1 MARYTQLRENEIQEI
16 AGQYNLIVAEA
27 EAIEGGAGN
36 SSYLLQTRQGEYVL
50 TVFDDKSLAY
60 VVRLGQ
66 LLLLLAEY
74 EFPTTRPLSS
84 VEGGLITAY
93 RDKPVM
99 LKAYFA
105 GQVCRNLTEPMLYQV
120 GASLARLHQV
130 PAPDFLPTEHPYGRQ
145 DFPTVIGRNVDPQY
159 ESWLAD
165 RFAYL
170 EQSIPRGLPSGLIHG
185 DLFYDN
191 VLFEEE
197 RFKAIIDFEEAC
209 RYYKGFDLGMG
220 ILGLCEA
227 GGTVG
232 LDKVRALATG
242 YQQVRMLEEIEKEAL
257 QLLVE
262 YAAIATSYWRF
273 WKYNIHTPM
282 AEKADK
288 HWQMV
293 RLAEGVSAIPKAS
306 FLAAVCI

>member
-1 MARYTQLRENEIQEI
+1 MASYTQLRENEIQEI
-16 AGQYNLIVAEA
+16 GGHYALAVDESA
-27 EAIEGGAGN
+27 AIEGGAGN
-36 SSYLLQTRQGEYVL
+36 SSYLLRTRQGEYVL
-50 TVFDDKSLAY
+50 TVFDEKSLAY

-84 VEGGLITAY
+84 VKGGLITAY
-93 RDKPVM
+93 RAKPVM
-99 LKAYFA
+99 LKAYIT
-105 GQVCRNLTEPMLYQV
+105 GQVRRNLTESMLIQV

-130 PAPDFLPTEHPYGRQ
+130 PAPDFLPTAHPYGRQ
-145 DFPTVIGRNVDPQY
+145 EFSAVIGRNVDPQY

-165 RFAYL
+165 RSAYL
-170 EQSIPRGLPSGLIHG
+170 ERCIPRGLPSGLIHG

-197 RFKAIIDFEEAC
+197 RLKAIIDFEEAC
-209 RYYKGFDLGMG
+209 RYYKGFDLGMA
-220 ILGLCEA
+220 ILGLCAA
-227 GGTVG
+227 GGTVA

-273 WKYNIHTPM
+273 WKYHIHTPM

-306 FLAAVCI
+306 FLTAVCI